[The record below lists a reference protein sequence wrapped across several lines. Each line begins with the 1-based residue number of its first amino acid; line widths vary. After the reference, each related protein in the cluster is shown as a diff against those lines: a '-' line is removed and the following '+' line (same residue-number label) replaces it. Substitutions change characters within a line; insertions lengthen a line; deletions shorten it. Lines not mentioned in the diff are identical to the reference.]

1 MKAGEQPALH
11 SLHTQI
17 TSRDW
22 LPRKN
27 RSAIRPF
34 CCLSAFAGLPCSSRL
49 AHHSESN
56 TKICG
61 LTNLLYTMQRT
72 NLTSCI
78 LSIRWSLAPT
88 TSGVD
93 MTLADSWLASPPFAI
108 QDPIMVQ

>member
-11 SLHTQI
+11 CLQSQI
-17 TSRDW
+17 MPRDW
-22 LPRKN
+22 LPRKTVW
-27 RSAIRPF
+27 PF
-34 CCLSAFAGLPCSSRL
+34 ARFLPQRL
-49 AHHSESN
+49 RWPALQLNEK
-56 TKICG
+56 TKISG

-93 MTLADSWLASPPFAI
+93 MTLADGWPAPPPLLAI
-108 QDPIMVQ
+108 QVSILVQ